1 MGDCKKMSKKN
12 KKETLALLDKVE
24 NGISSL
30 AGIFHAVFTM
40 ANLPEQGKSNIDK
53 LFATYLEDTLKNL
66 KELKNKLE

>member
-12 KKETLALLDKVE
+12 KKETVELLDKVE

-30 AGIFHAVFTM
+30 TGIFHAVFTM
-40 ANLPEQGKSNIDK
+40 ANLPEPGKSNIDK

-66 KELKNKLE
+66 KELKNKLD

>member
-40 ANLPEQGKSNIDK
+40 TNLPEPGKSNIDK

-66 KELKNKLE
+66 KELKKKLE